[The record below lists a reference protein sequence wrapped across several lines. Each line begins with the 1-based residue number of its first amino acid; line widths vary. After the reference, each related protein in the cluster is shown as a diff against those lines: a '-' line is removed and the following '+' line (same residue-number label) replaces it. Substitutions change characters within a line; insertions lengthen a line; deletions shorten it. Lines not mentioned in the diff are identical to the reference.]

1 MVHYSVKMNEALG
14 GVLFIDEAYG
24 LHPNRGPF
32 AKDVLEQL
40 LANLT
45 DPKYAGKML
54 VIIAGY
60 TQDISALLEANVGMI
75 R

>member
-1 MVHYSVKMNEALG
+1 MEEARG
-14 GVLFIDEAYG
+14 GILFIDEAYG
-24 LHPNRGPF
+24 LDPSRSPF
-32 AKDVLEQL
+32 ARDSLEQL

-45 DPKYAGKML
+45 DPKFEGKMV

-60 TQDISALLEANVGMI
+60 SDDIDKLTNSNAGMP

>member
-1 MVHYSVKMNEALG
+1 MEEARG
-14 GVLFIDEAYG
+14 GILFIDEAYG
-24 LHPNRGPF
+24 LVGSLF
-32 AKDVLEQL
+32 AKDALEML

-45 DPKYAGKML
+45 DPKYMCNMV

-60 TQDISALLEANVGMI
+60 SEHIKQLMQSNPGMH

>member
-1 MVHYSVKMNEALG
+1 MEKARG
-14 GVLFIDEAYG
+14 GILFIDEAYG
-24 LHPNRGPF
+24 LNPKQNQF
-32 AKDVLEQL
+32 AGDSLLAL

-45 DPKYAGKML
+45 DPKYVGNML

-60 TQDISALLEANVGMI
+60 TSDIDILINSNPGMS